1 MQKTK
6 PTKPTLGFF
15 ELASCHGCE
24 QQVFNADLKLLDI
37 FNQVDIAYWPKMTLK
52 NVPPE
57 LDISVVE
64 GAIETPEQEDF
75 IKELRECSKT
85 IIALGACACGLN
97 NIPEGAEP
105 KYKSVADVVKVDFFV
120 RCCPID
126 TNNFI
131 NVLQK
136 AIGGRNTF
144 ESTAALCGECKSNEK
159 SCFFSNGK
167 LCAGLVSI
175 CGCDALCTRLN
186 KQCRGCSGVSKNAC
200 MQTAFDNAG
209 KVSGEDGEQKFSQF
223 LDVCSVD
230 RLLNKDLEGLEGED
244 AVFVA
249 SRFDGANSQ
258 QCSLCAIEA
267 LESSENVQPDERTT
281 ALRECLVL
289 ASRAQNH
296 ITSLFLED
304 LRKIDGYAGVQEFA
318 ENENG
323 LLVKALELRHVL
335 TEILEE
341 IGGRAVHPITCE
353 VGGFSV
359 NVPNAVLCELKN
371 KLDDQTEFA
380 ISLIDL
386 FASVWEQSTLGEADT
401 TSLTRVL
408 ENWDDLTDEARFGA
422 AKAGLRPPET
432 DVRKECVAR
441 AIEVVDAIN
450 RIDERLTKII
460 TV

>member
-1 MQKTK
+1 M
-6 PTKPTLGFF
+6 
-15 ELASCHGCE
+15 
-24 QQVFNADLKLLDI
+24 
-37 FNQVDIAYWPKMTLK
+37 
-52 NVPPE
+52 
-57 LDISVVE
+57 
-64 GAIETPEQEDF
+64 
-75 IKELRECSKT
+75 
-85 IIALGACACGLN
+85 
-97 NIPEGAEP
+97 
-105 KYKSVADVVKVDFFV
+105 
-120 RCCPID
+120 
-126 TNNFI
+126 
-131 NVLQK
+131 
-136 AIGGRNTF
+136 
-144 ESTAALCGECKSNEK
+144 
-159 SCFFSNGK
+159 
-167 LCAGLVSI
+167 
-175 CGCDALCTRLN
+175 
-186 KQCRGCSGVSKNAC
+186 
-200 MQTAFDNAG
+200 
-209 KVSGEDGEQKFSQF
+209 
-223 LDVCSVD
+223 D

-371 KLDDQTEFA
+371 KLDDQTESA

>member
-1 MQKTK
+1 MQKTMQ
-6 PTKPTLGFF
+6 TKPTLGFF

-24 QQVFNADLKLLDI
+24 QQVFNADLKLLDV
-37 FNQVDIAYWPKMTLK
+37 FNQVDIAYWPKMTSR
-52 NVPPE
+52 NVPTE

-97 NIPEGAEP
+97 NVPEGVEP
-105 KYKSVADVVKVDFFV
+105 KYKSVSDVVKVDFFV

-126 TNNFI
+126 TDNFI

-144 ESTAALCGECKSNEK
+144 VSTAALCGECKSNEK
-159 SCFFSNGK
+159 SCFFSCGK
-167 LCAGLVSI
+167 LCAGLVSV

-186 KQCRGCSGVSKNAC
+186 KQCRGCSGVSRSAC
-200 MQTAFDNAG
+200 MQTAFDNANKIVEG
-209 KVSGEDGEQKFSQF
+209 DGEQEFCQF

-230 RLLNKDLEGLEGED
+230 RLLNKDLEGLEGDD

-249 SRFDGANSQ
+249 SRFDGENSQ
-258 QCSLCAIEA
+258 ECSLCAIKT
-267 LESSENVQPDERTT
+267 LEQSENISPDERTQ
-281 ALRECLVL
+281 ALRECLTL

-296 ITSLFLED
+296 ITSLFLVD
-304 LRKIDGYAGVQEFA
+304 LRKIYGHAGVQEFA
-318 ENENG
+318 DKENN
-323 LLVKALELRHVL
+323 LVVKALELRHVF

-341 IGGRAVHPITCE
+341 VGGRAVHPITCE

-359 NVPNAVLCELKN
+359 NVPNAVLCDLKN
-371 KLDDQTEFA
+371 KLEAQTDFA
-380 ISLIDL
+380 VSLIDR
-386 FASVWEQSTLGEADT
+386 FASVWEQSTLGETDT
-401 TSLTRVL
+401 TALTRVL
-408 ENWDDLTDEARFGA
+408 ENWDDLTDDARFGA

-450 RIDERLTKII
+450 RIDEHLTKII
-460 TV
+460 SV

>member
-175 CGCDALCTRLN
+175 CGCDALCT
-186 KQCRGCSGVSKNAC
+186 
-200 MQTAFDNAG
+200 
-209 KVSGEDGEQKFSQF
+209 
-223 LDVCSVD
+223 
-230 RLLNKDLEGLEGED
+230 
-244 AVFVA
+244 
-249 SRFDGANSQ
+249 
-258 QCSLCAIEA
+258 
-267 LESSENVQPDERTT
+267 
-281 ALRECLVL
+281 
-289 ASRAQNH
+289 
-296 ITSLFLED
+296 
-304 LRKIDGYAGVQEFA
+304 
-318 ENENG
+318 
-323 LLVKALELRHVL
+323 
-335 TEILEE
+335 
-341 IGGRAVHPITCE
+341 
-353 VGGFSV
+353 
-359 NVPNAVLCELKN
+359 
-371 KLDDQTEFA
+371 
-380 ISLIDL
+380 
-386 FASVWEQSTLGEADT
+386 
-401 TSLTRVL
+401 
-408 ENWDDLTDEARFGA
+408 
-422 AKAGLRPPET
+422 
-432 DVRKECVAR
+432 
-441 AIEVVDAIN
+441 
-450 RIDERLTKII
+450 
-460 TV
+460 